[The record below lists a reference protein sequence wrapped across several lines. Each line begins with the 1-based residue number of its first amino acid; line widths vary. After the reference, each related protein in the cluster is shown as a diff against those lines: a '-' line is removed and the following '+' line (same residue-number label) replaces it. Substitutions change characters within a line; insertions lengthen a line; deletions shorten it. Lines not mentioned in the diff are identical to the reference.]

1 MSSSSKNRPLLDQPI
16 ESSSL
21 VDSVVE
27 RLERAIIS
35 GELKGGAHISEQ
47 ALAVSLGV
55 SRSPLRE
62 ALRRL
67 EGRRLIERIPNVGAR
82 VVKLHPENLEEIL
95 AIREVLETLAC
106 RLAATKMSDAEIK
119 ELERMLEGRRQRAV
133 AKGQVLYDKSGDY
146 DFHTRII
153 MSCGNKTLID
163 IMLRDVYYLM
173 KAYRYRTA
181 RSPDRAKNAPVEHL
195 RIVAALA
202 ARDPDEAERLMRDHL
217 RNAHAM
223 IRREIH
229 EAPSA
234 T

>member
-1 MSSSSKNRPLLDQPI
+1 MSNSKTSPLLDQPI

-35 GELKGGAHISEQ
+35 GELKGGTRISEQ

-82 VVKLHPENLEEIL
+82 VVMLHPENLEEIL

-106 RLAATKMSDAEIK
+106 RLAATHMSEAEIK
-119 ELERMLEGRRQRAV
+119 DLERMLEGRRQRAV
-133 AKGQVLYDKSGDY
+133 KGPVLYDKSGDY

-153 MSCGNKTLID
+153 MASGNKTLID

-181 RSPDRAKNAPVEHL
+181 RSPDRAKEAPTEHL
-195 RIVAALA
+195 KIVAAIA
-202 ARDPDEAERLMRDHL
+202 ARDPDEAERLMKEHL
-217 RNAHAM
+217 RNAHAK
-223 IRREIH
+223 IRSEIH
-229 EAPSA
+229 DAPA
-234 T
+234 VE

>member
-1 MSSSSKNRPLLDQPI
+1 MSNPPKNSFVLDQPI

-35 GELKGGAHISEQ
+35 GELQGGTRISEQ

-106 RLAATKMSDAEIK
+106 RLAATAMSDAEIK
-119 ELERMLEGRRQRAV
+119 DLERMLEGRRQRNI
-133 AKGQVLYDKSGDY
+133 AKGPVLYDKSGDY

-153 MSCGNKTLID
+153 MACGNKTLVD

-181 RSPDRAKNAPVEHL
+181 RSPERAQHAPLEHL
-195 RIVAALA
+195 KIVAALA
-202 ARDPDEAERLMRDHL
+202 ARDPDEAERLMREHL
-217 RNAHAM
+217 KKAHAK
-223 IRREIH
+223 IRLEITG
-229 EAPSA
+229 AQGS
-234 T
+234 

>member
-1 MSSSSKNRPLLDQPI
+1 MSTPSKNRTLLDQPI

-21 VDSVVE
+21 VDTVVE

-35 GELKGGAHISEQ
+35 GELKGGTRISEQ
-47 ALAVSLGV
+47 ALAMSLGV

-62 ALRRL
+62 ALSRL

-82 VVKLHPENLEEIL
+82 VVELHPDNLEEVL

-106 RLAATKMSDAEIK
+106 RLAATHMSDAEIK
-119 ELERMLEGRRQRAV
+119 DLERMLEGRRQRAV
-133 AKGQVLYDKSGDY
+133 AKGPTLYDKSGDY

-153 MSCGNKTLID
+153 MNCGNKTLKD

-181 RSPDRAKNAPVEHL
+181 RSPERAKKAPTEHL
-195 RIVAALA
+195 KIVAALA
-202 ARDPDEAERLMRDHL
+202 ARDPDEAERLMREHL
-217 RNAHAM
+217 MFAHAK

-229 EAPSA
+229 RASA
-234 T
+234 I